1 MGAPTAKLETVIIYS
16 PVKTLAYVFNM
27 IAFLFAVL
35 ALLGTF
41 WVIEDK
47 DTRYGLW
54 QKCEITNGTQAEV
67 NDDDP
72 FNNEHMECALFNKV
86 WTQLC
91 GALVTVAAIC
101 AGVGIALIYLG
112 FNHSERQDRK
122 MKYYRSALFVYFIGF
137 LLLSL
142 ALGIF
147 PLYFVN
153 QLGYSSEAT
162 WYFGWSYGI
171 GWGAAIFLFAAAV
184 LLICDR
190 NREEIF
196 YKETLYLNQE
206 EEEEKAGEA

>member
-1 MGAPTAKLETVIIYS
+1 MTCILISAQNLNYI
-16 PVKTLAYVFNM
+16 
-27 IAFLFAVL
+27 FL
-35 ALLGTF
+35 
-41 WVIEDK
+41 
-47 DTRYGLW
+47 
-54 QKCEITNGTQAEV
+54 
-67 NDDDP
+67 
-72 FNNEHMECALFNKV
+72 
-86 WTQLC
+86 
-91 GALVTVAAIC
+91 
-101 AGVGIALIYLG
+101 LI
-112 FNHSERQDRK
+112 
-122 MKYYRSALFVYFIGF
+122 V